1 MDCEQIDLEKIN
13 TSKDLALIIKKNFV
27 VIIKISASWCGP
39 CKNKKFLESYHNLK
53 TTYKQIDKI
62 KFIELDI
69 DNNNDVLND
78 TKYYNIEI
86 GAVPT
91 FLISKNGS
99 FTKKYEG
106 SGHIDKIT
114 EYINDVYKSTE

>member
-1 MDCEQIDLEKIN
+1 MDCEYSDLEKIN
-13 TSKDLALIIKKNFV
+13 SSKDLALIIKKNFL

-91 FLISKNGS
+91 FLISKNGI

-106 SGHIDKIT
+106 SGHIDKIS